1 MGTVGSALPKDWAD
15 DKKRRLRSYVDGDVG
30 LWSAKARDVCLPG
43 VPLAA
48 LLGFAANGKPRTNT
62 TGWLRGDQRE
72 RDEALRTGEKPL
84 GGDPTKGY
92 GHVGSDDLHEL
103 AEYGVEGGH
112 CPTPVATDSECAWV
126 VGAKSDAVRKILGRE
141 GAIGAGWRDDAAA
154 ASVIGVWNVRRHMN
168 AARKK
173 LAELEPRLSW
183 DSDEKPITPWMLAAA
198 SMSWSAGSG
207 GFVKHVRPYAAAL
220 APMPENHRIAEFLR
234 RAAEADG
241 GKSRHGDDEWTA
253 LRFAQKW
260 SGAVLCAPWIAA
272 EPWGSEWLADDGF
285 RDDAARE
292 AVHARLVELSGG

>member
-1 MGTVGSALPKDWAD
+1 MGSALPKDWAD